1 MLQVR
6 RLDIYV
12 SVILVFFG
20 AWIVY
25 QGVGYGLAEGG
36 VPGGGFF
43 PFWVGLGLIVCASVN
58 AYRAFHRDGA
68 TLAGLGLENI
78 PYSEIGKVLGASA
91 LMAAFIVLAFA
102 IGMTPAIF
110 LLMLAIG
117 AVFGPRNFRFYAV
130 LTAIAVAMTVIL
142 YFTFANLLGVPL
154 I

>member
-6 RLDIYV
+6 QLDIYV
-12 SVILVFFG
+12 SIILVIFG
-20 AWIVY
+20 GWIVF
-25 QGVGYGLAEGG
+25 QGIGYGFAENG

-43 PFWVGLGLIVCASVN
+43 PFWVGLGLVVCAAVN

-68 TLAGLGLENI
+68 TLADLGLTDI
-78 PYSEIGKVLGASA
+78 PYGEIGKVLGASA
-91 LMAAFIVLAFA
+91 LMAGFIVLAFA

-110 LLMLAIG
+110 VLMLAIG
-117 AVFGPRNFRFYAV
+117 AVFGPRNIRFYVV
-130 LTAIAVAMTVIL
+130 LTAIALVMTAIL